1 MQLGDAPIP
10 VPGGTDPEGVI
21 QIATWSAGSGT
32 LLTEGSRAPVVNAD
46 SDLTTA
52 GYTMNYGNSFVLAV
66 QYGAEGP
73 EARAVLTYSQS
84 EVAGSPHRDDQTAV
98 YGAEQLRPVLF
109 SAAAIAAD
117 PALEELRLTLE

>member
-1 MQLGDAPIP
+1 MCDVVASVRESRAGGAPSCACGDGHQGEIEGLDRPAPGKPWNYGDA
-10 VPGGTDPEGVI
+10 
-21 QIATWSAGSGT
+21 
-32 LLTEGSRAPVVNAD
+32 
-46 SDLTTA
+46 
-52 GYTMNYGNSFVLAV
+52 FVLGG

-117 PALEELRLTLE
+117 PALEELRLHLE